1 MSTGTIYEII
11 GYTGSALVVI
21 SMLMTS
27 IIRLRVINLTG
38 SLIFTVYALLI
49 RSYPTAG
56 MNVFLVGINVWHL
69 IRLQKTSRHY
79 DVIRT
84 DPEDSTFAYLLNTS
98 MADIRLWLPDF
109 TIPDRKPEI
118 ACLVCH
124 DRNPAGLFLAS
135 DSGDGTMEVLLDYAL
150 PVYRDTS
157 VGQCIYGY
165 LAKEGYRTAVFRM
178 NAPKHVGYMEK
189 VGYRKNDRGEY
200 VLPLRPQAG

>member
-1 MSTGTIYEII
+1 MSTAVIYEII

-27 IIRLRVINLTG
+27 IVRLRVINLTG

-49 RSYPTAG
+49 RSYPTAA

-69 IRLQKTSRHY
+69 IRLRNTSKHY
-79 DVIRT
+79 ELIRT
-84 DPEDSTFAYLLNTS
+84 DPDDSVFAYLLKTS
-98 MADIRLWLPDF
+98 MEDIRLWFPAF
-109 TIPDRKPEI
+109 SVPSRKPEI
-118 ACLVCH
+118 ALLVCH

-135 DSGDGTMEVLLDYAL
+135 DAGDGTIEVLLDYAL

-178 NAPKHVGYMEK
+178 NAPKHVGYMENI
-189 VGYRKNDRGEY
+189 GYRKNDQGEY
-200 VLPLRPQAG
+200 VLALR